1 MLFADGLNKND
12 LEKTPTVLDWVL
24 LGFEIEIYML
34 QVYWRI
40 PLGLSLGAASQETA
54 GDRGNVDL
62 KP

>member
-1 MLFADGLNKND
+1 MLFADGLNKNG

-40 PLGLSLGAASQETA
+40 PLGLSLGAVSPRLLVTEGT
-54 GDRGNVDL
+54 L
-62 KP
+62 T